1 MSDIPLSALFGALI
15 ALLAM
20 SAFFSGSETALMSI
34 NRYRLRHLSRTG
46 HAGAVRASWLLD
58 RPDRLIGLILLGN
71 TFANIAASSIS
82 TIIALRFGGDSALAI
97 AAGVLTLVM
106 LIFSEVAPKTLGAL
120 HPEPVAFFSAYVYQI
135 LLKLLQPLVW
145 AVNATANGVLR
156 LIGIDISEPGTMQHL
171 TSEELRT
178 VVNEAGALIPKRHQN
193 MLLSVLDLGRVT
205 VNDIMVPRND
215 VVGID
220 IDQEWDEILNQ
231 LRHSQHSRL
240 PVYHED
246 LDRIV
251 GFVHMRN
258 VVNAMAAD
266 AFDRETFMS
275 MLREPY
281 FIPENTPLNTQLLN
295 FQRQGRRI
303 GVVVDEYG
311 DIQGVATLEDI
322 LEEIVGEFT
331 TDPSTIIR
339 DVHPQA
345 DGSYIVDGAVYL
357 RDLNKMMRWN
367 FPTDGP
373 KTLSGLIIEY
383 LETIP
388 ETGTSVK
395 IGDYPVEIVQV
406 KDNIIKTVRIMPY
419 VAVTKA

>member
-1 MSDIPLSALFGALI
+1 MSDIPLSALIGALV
-15 ALLAM
+15 ALLLF
-20 SAFFSGSETALMSI
+20 SAFFSGTETALMSI
-34 NRYRLRHLSRTG
+34 NRYRLRHLCRAG
-46 HAGAVRASWLLD
+46 HPGAVRASWLLD

-71 TFANIAASSIS
+71 TFANIAASSIA
-82 TIIALRFGGDSALAI
+82 TIIALRIGGDSAVAI
-97 AAGVLTLVM
+97 AAGLLTLVM

-120 HPEPVAFFSAYVYQI
+120 YPEPVAFYSSYVYQI
-135 LLKLLQPLVW
+135 LLRILHPLVW
-145 AVNATANGVLR
+145 AVNTSANGLLR
-156 LIGIDISEPGTMQHL
+156 LAGVDVYEPGTMQHL

-205 VNDIMVPRND
+205 VNDIMVPRHEIT
-215 VVGID
+215 GIN
-220 IDQEWDEILNQ
+220 IDQEWEDILSQ

-246 LDRIV
+246 IDRIV
-251 GFVHMRN
+251 GFIYMRN
-258 VVNAMAAD
+258 VVNLMAAGTFDRD
-266 AFDRETFMS
+266 AFMH

-311 DIQGVATLEDI
+311 DIQGLATLEDI

-331 TDPSTIIR
+331 TDPSTIVR
-339 DVHPQA
+339 DVHPQE
-345 DGSYIVDGAVYL
+345 DGSYIVDGAVYV

-367 FPTDGP
+367 FPTGGP

-388 ETGTSVK
+388 EAGTSLK
-395 IGDYPVEIVQV
+395 IGDYPVEIVQI
-406 KDNIIKTVRIMPY
+406 KDNTVKTARVLPVPPHPAR
-419 VAVTKA
+419 